1 MGDVGEGMAVVVG
14 EVVLVKRLRFG
25 VTFPKAK
32 AQRGQADSES
42 KTRVSA
48 HKPAVLGHRFKMS
61 SGVRVHS
68 PTPTPPSMKK
78 SRGKRR
84 SQRNGKS
91 GDREGVGRGASNVVV
106 NPALEADDA
115 EEVRDKVEGDGRALE
130 YDVFEDALS
139 SEKLY
144 R

>member
-1 MGDVGEGMAVVVG
+1 
-14 EVVLVKRLRFG
+14 
-25 VTFPKAK
+25 
-32 AQRGQADSES
+32 
-42 KTRVSA
+42 
-48 HKPAVLGHRFKMS
+48 MS
-61 SGVRVHS
+61 SGVRVNS

-84 SQRNGKS
+84 SQRKSGKS
-91 GDREGVGRGASNVVV
+91 GDREGVGRGDPNVVV
-106 NPALEADDA
+106 NPALEADEA
-115 EEVRDKVEGDGRALE
+115 EGVGDKVEGEARALE